1 MMQKYDKL
9 HIKLAQYFKKK
20 KKKIDLLLY
29 IELDFKQHFNIS
41 MGIHCRCK
49 KHWWYLPPL

>member
-1 MMQKYDKL
+1 MQKYDKL
-9 HIKLAQYFKKK
+9 HIKVAKYFKK
-20 KKKIDLLLY
+20 KKKIDLLLS

-49 KHWWYLPPL
+49 KNWWYLPPL